1 MHIGQRF
8 WRRQGL
14 GAKLA
19 ITNFIWVAAI
29 LAVLVAA
36 ISWGVTRTMHQK
48 LRSEMEQGI
57 TMLGR
62 FVEASDKDLRQR
74 TRFLADSFAATLR
87 GGDALDGDNAALERF
102 TRTTGAVVTVFA
114 KRDGGYLRVA
124 STLKDGQG
132 RPVVGTQLDPAHPA
146 FAAVQ
151 AGQSY
156 MGLATL
162 FGRQYMTH
170 YRPLQD
176 AGGATVGIAFVG
188 LDFSEALDQIKAS
201 IRQLKVGGSGYYFVL
216 RADADPAYGQL
227 VVHPTQ
233 EGKNMVK
240 PESGGEGPA
249 FVREML
255 ERKQGVIEYDWLDA
269 GTTHPRGKLAVF
281 GHYAPWNWVYAS
293 SAYKDEF
300 VAETRRLM
308 AIFAALGLGAVAVLA
323 LVWWWLVRRMIVRP
337 LQQASRMADAI
348 AEGDLTMRIQHER
361 QDEIG
366 HLLDDMNNT
375 ADGLEKVVRT
385 VHARADGVA
394 TASAEIAQG
403 NQDLASRTESA
414 ASALEETAAAM
425 EQLGSTVAHNAD
437 HARSADHLTR
447 EAQRVVTEGGQAV
460 REVVQTMQG
469 IDASSQKI
477 ADIIGVIDGIAFQ
490 TNILALN
497 AAVEA
502 ARAGEHGRGFAVV
515 AGEVRSLAQRSA
527 SAAKEIKQLITA
539 SVAEIHQG
547 NARAARAG
555 ETMDQAMAEIQ
566 KVTRLIT
573 DISHASAEQS
583 TGVAQ
588 VGEAV
593 ANMDQTTQ
601 QNAAMVEEMA
611 GAAAS
616 LRQQSDEL
624 VQAVAVF
631 RLQGG
636 VQAAARTAPPRKP
649 PAHQAG
655 APAPAQPAL
664 EQGAPPPPARGIAPH
679 QDAVTAD
686 WESF

>member
-14 GAKLA
+14 GPKLA
-19 ITNFIWVAAI
+19 ITNFVWVAAI

-36 ISWGVTRTMHQK
+36 ISWGVTRAMHQK
-48 LRSEMEQGI
+48 LQSEMEQGI

-62 FVEASDKDLRQR
+62 FIEASDKEQRQR
-74 TRFLADSFAATLR
+74 IQFLADSLHETLGSEPLSDDSAR
-87 GGDALDGDNAALERF
+87 LDRF
-102 TRTTGAVVTVFA
+102 TRATGAVATVFA
-114 KRDGGYLRVA
+114 RQGAGFLRVA
-124 STLKDGQG
+124 SSLKDDQG
-132 RPVVGTQLDPAHPA
+132 RAVVGTLLDQGHPA
-146 FAAVQ
+146 FAPVT

-170 YRPLQD
+170 YRPLKD

-188 LDFSEALDQIKAS
+188 MDFSEALGQLKAS

-216 RADADPAYGQL
+216 RSDPEAYGL
-227 VVHPTQ
+227 LAVHPSA

-240 PESGGEGPA
+240 PEGGGQGPA

-255 ERKQGVIEYDWLDA
+255 ERKQGVIAYPWLDA
-269 GTTHPRGKLAVF
+269 GAQSERDKLAVF
-281 GHYAPWNWVYAS
+281 GYYAPWNWVYAS

-300 VAETRRLM
+300 VAETRQLM
-308 AIFAALGLGAVAVLA
+308 AVFAALGLCAVAVLA
-323 LVWWWLVRRMIVRP
+323 LVWWWLVRRTIVRP
-337 LQQASRMADAI
+337 LVQASRMADAI
-348 AEGDLTMRIQHER
+348 AEGDLTVRIAHER
-361 QDEIG
+361 KDEIG

-394 TASAEIAQG
+394 IASAEIAQG

-437 HARSADHLTR
+437 HARSADQLTR

-527 SAAKEIKQLITA
+527 EAAKEIKQLITA
-539 SVAEIHQG
+539 SVSEIHQG

-555 ETMDQAMAEIQ
+555 ETMDQAITEIQ

-583 TGVAQ
+583 NGVAQ

-593 ANMDQTTQ
+593 SNMDQTTQ

-611 GAAAS
+611 GAAES

-624 VQAVAVF
+624 VRAVSVF

-636 VQAAARTAPPRKP
+636 SAPAAPRPAPLP
-649 PAHQAG
+649 PKAQ
-655 APAPAQPAL
+655 APAPARPAAAPLHPAPRAPAL
-664 EQGAPPPPARGIAPH
+664 TKE
-679 QDAVTAD
+679 AVQED

>member
-14 GAKLA
+14 GPKLA
-19 ITNFIWVAAI
+19 ITNFVWVAAI

-36 ISWGVTRTMHQK
+36 ISWGVTRAMHQK
-48 LRSEMEQGI
+48 LQSEMEQGI

-62 FVEASDKDLRQR
+62 FIEASDKEQRQR
-74 TRFLADSFAATLR
+74 IQFLADSLHETLGSEPLSDDSAR
-87 GGDALDGDNAALERF
+87 LDRF
-102 TRTTGAVVTVFA
+102 TRATGAVATVFA
-114 KRDGGYLRVA
+114 RQGAGFLRVA
-124 STLKDGQG
+124 SSLKDDQG
-132 RPVVGTQLDPAHPA
+132 RAVVGTLLDQGHPA
-146 FAAVQ
+146 FAPVT

-170 YRPLQD
+170 YRPLKD

-188 LDFSEALDQIKAS
+188 MDFSEALGQLKAS

-216 RADADPAYGQL
+216 RSDPEAYGL
-227 VVHPTQ
+227 LAVHPSA

-240 PESGGEGPA
+240 PEGGGQGPA

-255 ERKQGVIEYDWLDA
+255 ERKQGVIAYPWLDA
-269 GTTHPRGKLAVF
+269 GAQSERDKLAVF
-281 GHYAPWNWVYAS
+281 GYYAPWNWVYAS

-300 VAETRRLM
+300 VAETRQLM
-308 AIFAALGLGAVAVLA
+308 AVFAALGLCAVAVLA

-337 LQQASRMADAI
+337 LVQASRMADAI
-348 AEGDLTMRIQHER
+348 AEGDLTVRIAHER
-361 QDEIG
+361 KDEIG

-394 TASAEIAQG
+394 IASAEIAQG

-437 HARSADHLTR
+437 HARSADQLTR

-502 ARAGEHGRGFAVV
+502 ARAGEQGRGFAVV

-527 SAAKEIKQLITA
+527 EAAKEIKQLITA
-539 SVAEIHQG
+539 SVSEIHQG

-555 ETMDQAMAEIQ
+555 ETMDQAITEIQ

-583 TGVAQ
+583 NGVAQ

-593 ANMDQTTQ
+593 SNMDQTTQ

-611 GAAAS
+611 GAAES

-624 VQAVAVF
+624 VRAVSVF

-636 VQAAARTAPPRKP
+636 SAPAAPRPAPLP
-649 PAHQAG
+649 PKAQ
-655 APAPAQPAL
+655 APAPARPAAAPLHPAPRAPAL
-664 EQGAPPPPARGIAPH
+664 TKE
-679 QDAVTAD
+679 AVQED

>member
-14 GAKLA
+14 GPKLA
-19 ITNFIWVAAI
+19 ITNFVWVAAI

-36 ISWGVTRTMHQK
+36 ISWGVTRAMHQK
-48 LRSEMEQGI
+48 LQSEMEQGI

-62 FVEASDKDLRQR
+62 FIEASDKEQRQR
-74 TRFLADSFAATLR
+74 IQFLADSLHETLGSEPLSDDSAR
-87 GGDALDGDNAALERF
+87 LDRF
-102 TRTTGAVVTVFA
+102 TRATGAVATVFA
-114 KRDGGYLRVA
+114 RQGAGFLRVA
-124 STLKDGQG
+124 SSLKDDQG
-132 RPVVGTQLDPAHPA
+132 RAVVGTLLDQGHPA
-146 FAAVQ
+146 FAPVT

-170 YRPLQD
+170 YRPLKD

-188 LDFSEALDQIKAS
+188 MDFSEALGQLKAS

-216 RADADPAYGQL
+216 RSDPEAYGL
-227 VVHPTQ
+227 LAVHPSA

-240 PESGGEGPA
+240 PEGGGQGPA

-255 ERKQGVIEYDWLDA
+255 ERKQGVIAYPWLDA
-269 GTTHPRGKLAVF
+269 GAQSERDKLAVF
-281 GHYAPWNWVYAS
+281 GYYAPWNWVYAS

-300 VAETRRLM
+300 VAETRQLM
-308 AIFAALGLGAVAVLA
+308 AVFAALGLCAVAVLA

-337 LQQASRMADAI
+337 LVQASRMADAI
-348 AEGDLTMRIQHER
+348 AEGDLTVRIAHER
-361 QDEIG
+361 KDEIG

-394 TASAEIAQG
+394 IASAEIAQG

-437 HARSADHLTR
+437 HARSADQLTR

-515 AGEVRSLAQRSA
+515 AGEVRSHAQRSA
-527 SAAKEIKQLITA
+527 EAAKEIKQLITA
-539 SVAEIHQG
+539 SVSEIHQG

-555 ETMDQAMAEIQ
+555 ETMDQAITEIQ

-583 TGVAQ
+583 NGVAQ

-593 ANMDQTTQ
+593 SNMDQTTQ

-611 GAAAS
+611 GAAES

-624 VQAVAVF
+624 VRAVSVF

-636 VQAAARTAPPRKP
+636 SAPAAPRPAPLP
-649 PAHQAG
+649 PKAQ
-655 APAPAQPAL
+655 APAPARPAAAPLHPAPRAPAL
-664 EQGAPPPPARGIAPH
+664 TKE
-679 QDAVTAD
+679 AVQED

>member
-1 MHIGQRF
+1 
-8 WRRQGL
+8 
-14 GAKLA
+14 
-19 ITNFIWVAAI
+19 
-29 LAVLVAA
+29 
-36 ISWGVTRTMHQK
+36 MHQK
-48 LRSEMEQGI
+48 LQSEMEQGI

-62 FVEASDKDLRQR
+62 FIEASDKEQRQR
-74 TRFLADSFAATLR
+74 IQFLADSLHETLGSEPLSDDSAR
-87 GGDALDGDNAALERF
+87 LDRF
-102 TRTTGAVVTVFA
+102 TRATGAVATVFA
-114 KRDGGYLRVA
+114 RQGAGFLRVA
-124 STLKDGQG
+124 SSLKDDQG
-132 RPVVGTQLDPAHPA
+132 RAVVGTLLDQGHPA
-146 FAAVQ
+146 FAPVT

-170 YRPLQD
+170 YRPLKD

-188 LDFSEALDQIKAS
+188 MDFSEALGQLKAS

-216 RADADPAYGQL
+216 RSDPEAYGL
-227 VVHPTQ
+227 LAVHPSA

-240 PESGGEGPA
+240 PEGGGQGPA

-255 ERKQGVIEYDWLDA
+255 ERKQGVIAYPWLDA
-269 GTTHPRGKLAVF
+269 GAQSERDKLAVF
-281 GHYAPWNWVYAS
+281 GYYAPWNWVYAS

-300 VAETRRLM
+300 VAETRQLM
-308 AIFAALGLGAVAVLA
+308 AVFAALGLCAVAVLA

-337 LQQASRMADAI
+337 LVQASRMADAI
-348 AEGDLTMRIQHER
+348 AEGDLTVRIAHER
-361 QDEIG
+361 KDEIG

-394 TASAEIAQG
+394 IASAEIAQG

-437 HARSADHLTR
+437 HARSADQLTR

-527 SAAKEIKQLITA
+527 EAAKEIKQLITA
-539 SVAEIHQG
+539 SVSEIHQG

-555 ETMDQAMAEIQ
+555 ETMDQAITEIQ

-583 TGVAQ
+583 NGVAQ

-593 ANMDQTTQ
+593 SNMDQTTQ

-611 GAAAS
+611 GAAES

-624 VQAVAVF
+624 VRAVSVF

-636 VQAAARTAPPRKP
+636 SAPAAPRPAPLP
-649 PAHQAG
+649 PKAQ
-655 APAPAQPAL
+655 APAPARPAAAPLHPAPRAPAL
-664 EQGAPPPPARGIAPH
+664 TKE
-679 QDAVTAD
+679 AVQED

>member
-1 MHIGQRF
+1 
-8 WRRQGL
+8 
-14 GAKLA
+14 
-19 ITNFIWVAAI
+19 
-29 LAVLVAA
+29 
-36 ISWGVTRTMHQK
+36 
-48 LRSEMEQGI
+48 
-57 TMLGR
+57 
-62 FVEASDKDLRQR
+62 
-74 TRFLADSFAATLR
+74 
-87 GGDALDGDNAALERF
+87 
-102 TRTTGAVVTVFA
+102 
-114 KRDGGYLRVA
+114 
-124 STLKDGQG
+124 
-132 RPVVGTQLDPAHPA
+132 VGTLLDQGHPA
-146 FAAVQ
+146 FAPVT

-170 YRPLQD
+170 YRPLKD

-188 LDFSEALDQIKAS
+188 MDFSEALGQLKAS

-216 RADADPAYGQL
+216 RSDPEAYGL
-227 VVHPTQ
+227 LAVHPSA

-240 PESGGEGPA
+240 PEGGGQGPA

-255 ERKQGVIEYDWLDA
+255 ERKQGVIAYPWLDA
-269 GTTHPRGKLAVF
+269 GAQSERDKLAVF
-281 GHYAPWNWVYAS
+281 GYYAPWNWVYAS

-300 VAETRRLM
+300 VAETRQLM
-308 AIFAALGLGAVAVLA
+308 AVFAALGLCAVAVLA

-337 LQQASRMADAI
+337 LVQASRMADAI
-348 AEGDLTMRIQHER
+348 AEGDLTVRIAHER
-361 QDEIG
+361 KDEIG

-394 TASAEIAQG
+394 IASAEIAQG

-437 HARSADHLTR
+437 HARSADQLTR

-527 SAAKEIKQLITA
+527 EAAKEIKQLITA
-539 SVAEIHQG
+539 SVSEIHQG

-555 ETMDQAMAEIQ
+555 ETMDQAITEIQ

-583 TGVAQ
+583 NGVAQ

-593 ANMDQTTQ
+593 SNMDQTTQ

-611 GAAAS
+611 GAAES

-624 VQAVAVF
+624 VRAVSVF

-636 VQAAARTAPPRKP
+636 SAPAAPRPAPLP
-649 PAHQAG
+649 PKAQ
-655 APAPAQPAL
+655 APAPARPAAAPLHPAPRAPAL
-664 EQGAPPPPARGIAPH
+664 TKE
-679 QDAVTAD
+679 AVQED